1 MKTIYLA
8 GGCLWSVQY
17 FMKYIPG
24 VIKTEAGRANGTTHS
39 LDGPY
44 DGYAECVKV
53 TYDEKKL
60 SVPDLMGY
68 LFEIIDPYSVDHQGM
83 DHGKKYRT
91 GVYSEEEEPL
101 EEARWFIA
109 ARPDAD
115 RIRVEVLPLT
125 NYIPSA
131 PEHQD
136 HLEKHPEDHYLCSIP
151 WSLLKKY
158 KKD

>member
-60 SVPDLMGY
+60 SVPD
-68 LFEIIDPYSVDHQGM
+68 
-83 DHGKKYRT
+83 
-91 GVYSEEEEPL
+91 
-101 EEARWFIA
+101 
-109 ARPDAD
+109 
-115 RIRVEVLPLT
+115 
-125 NYIPSA
+125 
-131 PEHQD
+131 
-136 HLEKHPEDHYLCSIP
+136 
-151 WSLLKKY
+151 
-158 KKD
+158 

>member
-68 LFEIIDPYSVDHQGM
+68 LLKSSIPTALTTRVWTTGKIPYRRVQRRGRTAGGSPPVHCGKARCRQDPGRSASSDQLHSQCPGTPGPP
-83 DHGKKYRT
+83 GKAS
-91 GVYSEEEEPL
+91 GGPLPLQHSLESSEE
-101 EEARWFIA
+101 
-109 ARPDAD
+109 
-115 RIRVEVLPLT
+115 V
-125 NYIPSA
+125 
-131 PEHQD
+131 
-136 HLEKHPEDHYLCSIP
+136 
-151 WSLLKKY
+151 
-158 KKD
+158 